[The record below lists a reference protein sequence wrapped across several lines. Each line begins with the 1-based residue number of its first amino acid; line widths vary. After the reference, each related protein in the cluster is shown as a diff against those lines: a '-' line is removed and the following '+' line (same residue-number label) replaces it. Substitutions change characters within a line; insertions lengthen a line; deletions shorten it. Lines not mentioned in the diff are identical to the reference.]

1 MGRKKSV
8 TIGRTASFL
17 QDNRVITGT
26 ITEVTV
32 DILTTE
38 GFTYSVNLEELYNS
52 SKTAKVDLRKEI
64 GKKIRELQIEVSS
77 LEKLSNT
84 I

>member
-32 DILTTE
+32 HILTE
-38 GFTYSVNLEELYNS
+38 GFTYSVNLDELYNS
-52 SKTAKVDLRKEI
+52 SETAKVDLRKKLW
-64 GKKIRELQIEVSS
+64 KKIRELQIEVSS